1 MAPKATGSRRVGTQS
16 TIPPSRDP
24 KPVASPAMS
33 PGICVAT
40 WATPMP
46 RWSHSNSIRSVGV
59 DSFIYSIPL
68 RPALETPAASV
79 LRTIEHFK
87 LWLLSRPLE
96 HLASHFYLLCARRSL
111 EVWQQFPQSRW
122 HVRGKMKGQIPSLK
136 NLRLDRLSA

>member
-1 MAPKATGSRRVGTQS
+1 
-16 TIPPSRDP
+16 
-24 KPVASPAMS
+24 
-33 PGICVAT
+33 
-40 WATPMP
+40 
-46 RWSHSNSIRSVGV
+46 VGV

-111 EVWQQFPQSRW
+111 EVWQQLPQSRW

-136 NLRLDRLSA
+136 NLRLDRLSAGQSPEIMGSREDDRFGFLFGVVG